1 MHKELSIL
9 TIEHPLERQARI
21 ALLALLAV
29 FIIGYLYCVSSSV
42 LNVIARKEAAGRAAQ
57 LEGRIGQREQEYFR
71 IAEGVTPE
79 AGIAL
84 GLAPVAQTDYVRVQ
98 GAVAARFER

>member
-21 ALLALLAV
+21 ALLALLAF
-29 FIIGYLYCVSSSV
+29 FIMGYLYCVSSSV
-42 LNVIARKEAAGRAAQ
+42 LNVIARKEAAGKAAQ
-57 LEGRIGQREQEYFR
+57 LESRIGQREQDYFKV
-71 IAEGVTPE
+71 AESVTPE
-79 AGIAL
+79 AGAAL